1 MDSGGPRNPTLMCP
15 PYPKVGCGLRWTS
28 KTWGTVL
35 NAALVL
41 QDAPGFTLCS
51 SFGRAYRSEVAQRR
65 HNPSPSTANR
75 FVTFMMFVPVMPFVP
90 VVLPLVAS
98 EACRVESCTPL
109 RRVPMSSSTSY
120 PSLSIQA
127 GPKALAHLHANG
139 LHPGDIATIPAAAGG
154 PKGLIFQKLDQW
166 LFGTWLPSAA
176 PRQRLLLGA
185 SIGAWRM
192 AAACCVDPVAA
203 FQRLGDTYCQQSYP
217 SKPTAQQVTEI
228 MAQML
233 VDVFAGHEQ
242 EVLNHPHH
250 RLQVIASRGSALLTS
265 PRSRITTMAG
275 FGLAVASNLVSR
287 SMLRA
292 HLERVVFCDPRA
304 DAGWV
309 STAFDRFTN
318 HVAPLAPDNLQTALL
333 ASGTLPFI
341 MAPVRDVPH
350 GPKGSY
356 WDGGLIDYHLD
367 LPYCDI
373 APDGLVLYPHFGE
386 RIVPGWFDK
395 PLRQRRAGVGARR
408 HWLDNV
414 ILVSP
419 SDAFIASL
427 PRAKLPDRNDFGHH
441 GLRHDVRIADWKR
454 AMQMGSRLAED
465 LARFVERPDMH
476 AVKPFA

>member
-1 MDSGGPRNPTLMCP
+1 
-15 PYPKVGCGLRWTS
+15 
-28 KTWGTVL
+28 
-35 NAALVL
+35 
-41 QDAPGFTLCS
+41 
-51 SFGRAYRSEVAQRR
+51 
-65 HNPSPSTANR
+65 
-75 FVTFMMFVPVMPFVP
+75 
-90 VVLPLVAS
+90 
-98 EACRVESCTPL
+98 
-109 RRVPMSSSTSY
+109 MSSSAPY

-127 GPKALAHLHANG
+127 GATALAHLCANG
-139 LHPGDIATIPAAAGG
+139 LGPRDIAAIPAAAGG

-176 PRQRLLLGA
+176 PRERILVGA

-192 AAACCVDPVAA
+192 AAACSADPVAA

-217 SKPTAQQVTEI
+217 VKPTARQVTEV
-228 MAQML
+228 MAHML
-233 VDVFAGHEQ
+233 AEVLGGHEH

-265 PRSRITTMAG
+265 PRNRIATMAG

-287 SMLRA
+287 SWLRA
-292 HLERVVFCDPRA
+292 HLERVVFGDPRV
-304 DAGWV
+304 DAAWV
-309 STAFDRFTN
+309 STRFDRFTN
-318 HVAPLAPDNLQTALL
+318 HIAPLAADNLQIALL

-367 LPYCDI
+367 LPYCDM

-395 PLRQRRAGVGARR
+395 PLRQRRAGIGARR

-419 SDAFIASL
+419 SASFMASL
-427 PRAKLPDRNDFGHH
+427 PRAKLPDRNDFAHH
-441 GLRHDVRIADWKR
+441 GLRHDLRIADWNR
-454 AMQMGSRLAED
+454 AMQMGSRMAED
-465 LARFVERPDMH
+465 LARFVERPNMD
-476 AVKPFA
+476 AVTPFA